1 MPPSGQSWTSLEKEV
16 GLQKN
21 SYETDPHDPRIHYI
35 STLPLVPSELPIGL
49 AELSTVRKQLGIG
62 QRAILLQT
70 PAGNILWDCTAL
82 LDQPTIDFIMSKGGL
97 KAIAI
102 SHPHFYTTH
111 LEWARA
117 FNCPVYMSRDDEQWL
132 NRKDVEGR
140 RKLVRGVTPIE
151 EVGSQVTMIQAG
163 GHFDG
168 SSFLLWERKLFIA
181 DTMATVLVRWTY
193 SHING
198 PEHAWGH

>member
-117 FNCPVYMSRDDEQWL
+117 FDCPVYMSRDDEQWL